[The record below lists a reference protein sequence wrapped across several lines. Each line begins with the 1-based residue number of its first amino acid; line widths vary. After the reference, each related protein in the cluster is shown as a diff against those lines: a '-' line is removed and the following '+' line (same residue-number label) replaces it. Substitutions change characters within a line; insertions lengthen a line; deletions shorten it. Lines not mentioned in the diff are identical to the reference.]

1 MAMDCCPNG
10 RSGFFSWELFFMQS
24 SLELHPLPLVASF
37 LFSHFKSVYVYA
49 FREDRW
55 CLTADGKEWW
65 LIDRSEGL
73 QLIENPF

>member
-1 MAMDCCPNG
+1 MVFCLSG

-37 LFSHFKSVYVYA
+37 LLSHFESVYVHAY
-49 FREDRW
+49 RDGRW
-55 CLTADGKEWW
+55 WLTADGREWW
-65 LIDRSEGL
+65 LIDRPEGL